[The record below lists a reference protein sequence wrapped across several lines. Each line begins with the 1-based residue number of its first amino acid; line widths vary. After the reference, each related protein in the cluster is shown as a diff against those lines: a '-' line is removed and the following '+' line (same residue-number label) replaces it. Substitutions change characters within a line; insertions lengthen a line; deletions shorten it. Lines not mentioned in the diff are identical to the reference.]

1 MRTDTEILKSAADK
15 ITQILRIPHTNIDT
29 LKFVILFSVLY
40 VAMGQGEDGE
50 ENMRWWLNTHNS
62 HLNFCPAARL
72 TDEASLDKIIA
83 YLESFIND

>member
-1 MRTDTEILKSAADK
+1 MRTDEEILKSAADK

-40 VAMGQGEDGE
+40 IAVGQGEDGE

-83 YLESFIND
+83 YLESFINE